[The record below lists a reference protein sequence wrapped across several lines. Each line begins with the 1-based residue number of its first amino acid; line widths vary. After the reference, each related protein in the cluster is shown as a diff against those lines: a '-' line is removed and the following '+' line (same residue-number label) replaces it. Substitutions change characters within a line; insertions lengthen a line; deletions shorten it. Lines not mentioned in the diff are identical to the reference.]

1 MAQGGIQGRDQSR
14 FKFKFGKRKDVMN
27 DMVTTENLE

>member
-1 MAQGGIQGRDQSR
+1 VAQGGIRGRVQSR
-14 FKFKFGKRKDVMN
+14 FKFEFGKRKDVMN